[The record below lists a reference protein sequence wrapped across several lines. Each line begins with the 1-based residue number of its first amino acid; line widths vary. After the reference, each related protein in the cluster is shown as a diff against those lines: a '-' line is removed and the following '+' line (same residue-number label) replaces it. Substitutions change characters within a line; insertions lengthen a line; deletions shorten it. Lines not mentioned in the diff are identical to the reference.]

1 MTKFKYFPS
10 QEHGSLQLKDI
21 DYIEFYVGN
30 AYQATHFYRTAFGF
44 TPIAYTGLEKGVR
57 DQVSFVVEQGNIR
70 LVLTTALSPNS
81 PIADHVNLHGD
92 GVKDI
97 AFAVDNAT
105 HVFEEATKR
114 GACPIM
120 EPTVFEDQEG
130 QVIKATIAAYGDTVH
145 SFIQRD
151 AYDGV
156 FFPNYQAVQN
166 PLSPVF
172 AGLSAIDHITI
183 SVERGKLDQ
192 WVDFYSQAL
201 SFQQSHQVD
210 ISTEY
215 SGMHSKVV
223 QNSTG
228 RIKFLIAE
236 TAPHKRKS
244 QIEEYLMFYR
254 GPGVQHIALLSDDIV
269 RTVKALRTN
278 GIEFLCIPDTY
289 YDMLEDRIGKI
300 EADIAV
306 LRELNILIDRDEWG
320 YLMQNFTRPV
330 QSRPTF
336 FWEVVQRQGA
346 RSFGSGNIK
355 ALFEAVEREQA
366 WRGNV

>member
-1 MTKFKYFPS
+1 M
-10 QEHGSLQLKDI
+10 KDI

-30 AYQATHFYRTAFGF
+30 AYQATHFYRSAFGF

-57 DQVSFVVEQGNIR
+57 DRVSFVVKQGNIR
-70 LVLTTALSPNS
+70 LMLTTALGPNS
-81 PIADHVNLHGD
+81 PIGDHVNLHGD

-97 AFAVDNAT
+97 AFTVDDAT
-105 HVFEEATKR
+105 QVFEVATKR
-114 GACPIM
+114 GARAIM
-120 EPTVFEDQEG
+120 EPTLFEDHDG
-130 QVIKATIAAYGDTVH
+130 KVVKATIAAYGDIVH

-151 AYDGV
+151 AYEGI

-166 PLSPVF
+166 PLAPVF
-172 AGLSAIDHITI
+172 AGLSAVDHVTV
-183 SVERGKLDQ
+183 SVEQGKLDE
-192 WVDFYSQAL
+192 WMDFYSQL
-201 SFQQSHQVD
+201 LGLHQSHEVD
-210 ISTEY
+210 ISTGS

-223 QNSTG
+223 HDGTA

-236 TAPHKRKS
+236 PASHKRKS

-254 GPGVQHIALLSDDIV
+254 GPGVQHIALLSNDIV

-278 GIEFLCIPDTY
+278 GIEFVWMPDTY
-289 YDMLEDRIGKI
+289 YDMLEDRIGRV

-320 YLMQNFTRPV
+320 YLMQNFTKPV
-330 QSRPTF
+330 QTRPTF
-336 FWEVVQRQGA
+336 FWELIQRRGA
-346 RSFGSGNIK
+346 RGFGSGNIK

-366 WRGNV
+366 RRGNV